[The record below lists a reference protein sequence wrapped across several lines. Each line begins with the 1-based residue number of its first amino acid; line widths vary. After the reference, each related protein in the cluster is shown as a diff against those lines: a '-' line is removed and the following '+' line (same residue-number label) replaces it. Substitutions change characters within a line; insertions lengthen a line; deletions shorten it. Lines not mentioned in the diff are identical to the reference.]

1 MTATIRVGDYVDV
14 DFKITEPD
22 IYPVELYYLMDVS
35 YSMRDDMETMKVV
48 GEKMSAK
55 AGFQNDTAF

>member
-1 MTATIRVGDYVDV
+1 
-14 DFKITEPD
+14 
-22 IYPVELYYLMDVS
+22 MDVS

-55 AGFQNDTAF
+55 ARFQIDAAF

>member
-1 MTATIRVGDYVDV
+1 
-14 DFKITEPD
+14 
-22 IYPVELYYLMDVS
+22 MDVS

-55 AGFQNDTAF
+55 AGFQTNAAFRLVLAIGYFNIFLTFLDVTL